1 MLEFKDYYKVLG
13 VARDATAD
21 QIKKAYRKLA
31 RQYHPDVSSQ
41 ADAADRMS
49 QINEAYAAL
58 SDVERRAAYDALG
71 QGRQQGE
78 RFSPSPDWEEGF
90 EFSGAGVAGTE
101 ADQCSDFFSQLFGRS
116 AGGPRGPQ
124 ARGGSGANSGFAMRG
139 EDHHARIVLDLQD
152 ALSGAT
158 RQVTLRSPRRD
169 AQGRATLVERKLD
182 VSIPMGIRAG
192 QRIRLAGQGGA
203 GSGNAPAGD
212 LLLEVQFRPHPRFEI
227 EGSDL
232 IADLPVAP
240 WEAALGG
247 IVPVELPDGSRLKVR
262 VPEGAQG
269 GQRLTVRGKG
279 LPGPNRGDLELIVQV
294 VLPDARD
301 PKIRALYETMA
312 RELPD
317 FDARS
322 AASPG

>member
-13 VARDATAD
+13 VARDASAD

-49 QINEAYAAL
+49 EINEAYAAL
-58 SDVERRAAYDALG
+58 SDVERRASYDALG
-71 QGRQQGE
+71 QGHQQGE
-78 RFSPSPDWEEGF
+78 RFSPSADWEEGF
-90 EFSGAGVAGTE
+90 EFKGAGVAGTE
-101 ADQCSDFFSQLFGRS
+101 SDQFSDFFSQLFGRS
-116 AGGPRGPQ
+116 AGGARGPQ
-124 ARGGSGANSGFAMRG
+124 SRGSGAGFALRG

-169 AQGRATLVERKLD
+169 ARGQATLVERKLD
-182 VSIPMGIRAG
+182 VTIPMGIRAG

-203 GSGNAPAGD
+203 GGGNAPTGD
-212 LLLEVQFRPHPRFEI
+212 LLLEVQFRPHPRFEV
-227 EGSDL
+227 EGADL
-232 IADLPVAP
+232 IADLPVSP

-247 IVPVELPDGSRLKVR
+247 IVPVELPDGSQLKVR

-279 LPGPNRGDLELIVQV
+279 LPGPQRGDLELIVQV

-301 PKIRALYETMA
+301 PKIRALYEAMA

-322 AASPG
+322 AAPTG

>member
-41 ADAADRMS
+41 PDAADRMS

-58 SDVERRAAYDALG
+58 SDAERRAAYDALG
-71 QGRQQGE
+71 KGRQQGE
-78 RFSPSPDWEEGF
+78 RFSPSSDWADGF

-101 ADQCSDFFSQLFGRS
+101 ADQFSDFFSQLFGRS

-124 ARGGSGANSGFAMRG
+124 MRGGGNSAGFAMRG
-139 EDHHARIVLDLQD
+139 EDPHARIVLDLQD

-169 AQGRATLVERKLD
+169 SQGRATLVERKLD
-182 VSIPMGIRAG
+182 VTIPMGIRAG

-203 GSGNAPAGD
+203 GGGNASAGD
-212 LLLEVQFRPHPRFEI
+212 LLLEVQFRPHPRFEVD
-227 EGSDL
+227 GADL

-322 AASPG
+322 VAPTG